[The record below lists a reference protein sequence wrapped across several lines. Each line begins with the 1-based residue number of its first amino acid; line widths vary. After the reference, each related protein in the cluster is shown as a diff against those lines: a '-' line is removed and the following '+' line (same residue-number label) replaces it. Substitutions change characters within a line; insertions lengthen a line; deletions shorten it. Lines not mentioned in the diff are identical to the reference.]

1 MPLLTR
7 DNEDLAR
14 DYDAL
19 SANRQFK
26 SGKQLVQA
34 LAIQPGERV
43 LDVGCGTG
51 RLAEFMAEQAGPTGH
66 VLGIDPL
73 PLRIN
78 LAQARGRD
86 GLSFR
91 VGDAYELD
99 DLPQG
104 GFDVVCLNAVFHWL
118 PEKTGPLR
126 QFARILNSGGRL
138 GISTGLKGHPNPV
151 RETAAA
157 ILARPPFAAH
167 PRGEAADHRV
177 DLDEMRRL
185 LGDAGFRIALLE
197 TRLSEHV
204 FPTPEAVLRY
214 AEASSFGNLFG
225 HLPDGLRPAARAAIR
240 EALAAVATPDGIPMS
255 TCRIVAV
262 AMKP

>member
-14 DYDAL
+14 DYDEL
-19 SANRQFK
+19 SVNRQFK
-26 SGKQLVQA
+26 SGKQLIEA
-34 LAIQPGERV
+34 LALQPGERV

-51 RLAEFMAEQAGPTGH
+51 LLAEHMAEQVGPTGH

-78 LAQARGRD
+78 LAQARSRA

-91 VGDAYELD
+91 VGDAYALD
-99 DLPQG
+99 DLPNG
-104 GFDVVCLNAVFHWL
+104 AFDVVCLNAVFHWL

-126 QFARILNSGGRL
+126 QFARILKPGGRL

-151 RETAAA
+151 REAAVA
-157 ILARPPFAAH
+157 ILARPPFAEH

-177 DLDEMRRL
+177 DADEMRRL
-185 LGDAGFRIALLE
+185 LGDAGFRVALLE
-197 TRLSEHV
+197 TRVSAQV
-204 FPTPEAVLRY
+204 FPTPEGVLRY

-225 HLPDGLRPAARAAIR
+225 HLPDGLRPAARAAIK
-240 EALAAVATPDGIPMS
+240 EALAAAATPDGIPMS
-255 TCRIVAV
+255 TCRIVTV
-262 AMKP
+262 AIKL

>member
-7 DNEDLAR
+7 DNEGLAR

-19 SANRQFK
+19 SADRQFK

-34 LAIQPGERV
+34 LALQPGDHV

-51 RLAEFMAEQAGPTGH
+51 RLAEFMAEHVGPSGH

-78 LAQARGRD
+78 L
-86 GLSFR
+86 SFR
-91 VGDAYELD
+91 VGDAYALD
-99 DLPQG
+99 DLPDG
-104 GFDVVCLNAVFHWL
+104 AFDVVCLNAVFHWL
-118 PEKTGPLR
+118 PEKSGPLR
-126 QFARILNSGGRL
+126 QFARILRPGGRL

-151 RETAAA
+151 REAAA
-157 ILARPPFAAH
+157 VVLARPPFAEH

-185 LGDAGFRIALLE
+185 LGDAGFKVALLE
-197 TRLSEHV
+197 TRLSARV
-204 FPTPEAVLRY
+204 FPTPDEVLRY

-225 HLPDGLRPAARAAIR
+225 HLPDRLRQAARAAIG
-240 EALAAVATPDGIPMS
+240 EALAALATPEGIPTS
-255 TCRIVAV
+255 TCRIVTV
-262 AMKP
+262 AIKP

>member
-14 DYDAL
+14 DYDEL

-26 SGKQLVQA
+26 SGKLLVQA

-78 LAQARGRD
+78 LAQARGRES
-86 GLSFR
+86 LSFR
-91 VGDAYELD
+91 VGDAYALD
-99 DLPQG
+99 DLPNAA
-104 GFDVVCLNAVFHWL
+104 FDVVCLNAVFHWL

-126 QFARILNSGGRL
+126 QFARILRPGGRL

-185 LGDAGFRIALLE
+185 LGDAGFRVALLE
-197 TRLSEHV
+197 TRLSAQT
-204 FPTPEAVLRY
+204 FPTAEAVLRY

-225 HLPDGLRPAARAAIR
+225 HLPERLRPVAREAIR
-240 EALAAVATPDGIPMS
+240 EALAAAATADGIPMS

-262 AMKP
+262 AVKP

>member
-14 DYDAL
+14 DYDEL

-26 SGKQLVQA
+26 SGKLLVQA
-34 LAIQPGERV
+34 LALRPGDRV

-51 RLAEFMAEQAGPTGH
+51 RLAEFMAEQVGPTGH

-78 LAQARGRD
+78 LAQARSRD
-86 GLSFR
+86 TLAFR
-91 VGDAYELD
+91 VGDAYALD
-99 DLPQG
+99 DLPAG
-104 GFDVVCLNAVFHWL
+104 SFDVVCLNAVFHWL

-126 QFARILNSGGRL
+126 QFARLLRPGGRL

-167 PRGEAADHRV
+167 PRGAAADHRV

-185 LGDAGFRIALLE
+185 LGDAGFRVALLE
-197 TRLSEHV
+197 TRLSAQV

-225 HLPDGLRPAARAAIR
+225 HLPDGLRPAAREAI
-240 EALAAVATPDGIPMS
+240 EAALAAVATPEGIPMS
-255 TCRIVAV
+255 TCRIVTV
-262 AMKP
+262 AIKL

>member
-19 SANRQFK
+19 SADRQFK
-26 SGKQLVQA
+26 SGKQLVEA
-34 LAIQPGERV
+34 LALQPGERV

-51 RLAEFMAEQAGPTGH
+51 RLAEFMAEQVGPTGH

-78 LAQARGRD
+78 LAQARSRD
-86 GLSFR
+86 GLAFR
-91 VGDAYELD
+91 VGDAYALD
-99 DLPQG
+99 DLPSG
-104 GFDVVCLNAVFHWL
+104 AFGVVCLNAVFHWL
-118 PEKTGPLR
+118 PEKAGPLR
-126 QFARILNSGGRL
+126 QFVRILRPGGRL
-138 GISTGLKGHPNPV
+138 GISTGLKGHSNPV
-151 RETAAA
+151 REAAAA
-157 ILARPPFAAH
+157 ILTRAPFAAH

-185 LGDAGFRIALLE
+185 LGDAGFKVALLE
-197 TRLSEHV
+197 TRLSARV
-204 FPTPEAVLRY
+204 FPTPDEALRY

-225 HLPDGLRPAARAAIR
+225 HLPDRLRPAARAAIR
-240 EALAAVATPDGIPMS
+240 EALAALATPEGIPTS

-262 AMKP
+262 AIKA